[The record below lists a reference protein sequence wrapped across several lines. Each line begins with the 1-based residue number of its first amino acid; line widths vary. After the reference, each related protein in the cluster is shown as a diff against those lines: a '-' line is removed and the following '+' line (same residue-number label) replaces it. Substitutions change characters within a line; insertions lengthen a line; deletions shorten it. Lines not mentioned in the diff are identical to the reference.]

1 MTMMDVIALLKDM
14 NMEVQYTKRKD
25 GGVRINRIGNQH
37 FTGSTGNALA
47 REMVGASLSER
58 RVAQLKTIKTPKGKW
73 GNPKRT
79 EKLEEDVVK
88 RIRRVQR
95 KIRKNNVNRTASV
108 TQKNYK
114 YVMEHEGKAEADRR
128 LAQAE
133 RYAVGLAYVENV
145 DALVKR
151 LELDNQKIKD
161 KNIEEAIQLIKDKRE
176 TMKESQL
183 SDLIESTY
191 LWEKTAKIDKNA
203 SASFLQRTKT
213 ILK

>member
-25 GGVRINRIGNQH
+25 GGVRVTKIGNQR

-58 RVAQLKTIKTPKGKW
+58 RSAQLKTIKTPKGKW
-73 GNPKRT
+73 GHPKRT

-95 KIRKNNVNRTASV
+95 KMRKNNVNRTASV

-114 YVMEHEGKAEADRR
+114 YVMEHEGKEEADRR

-151 LELDNQKIKD
+151 LKLDNNKL
-161 KNIEEAIQLIKDKRE
+161 KNADINEAIKLINEKRE

-183 SDLIESTY
+183 SDLIDASYEM
-191 LWEKTAKIDKNA
+191 EKKLIKPHD
-203 SASFLQRTKT
+203 FL
-213 ILK
+213 LKVKETLS